1 MPHARQINGR
11 EAISIKFEGVTRT
24 EYLGLFANKENHLQA
39 KKWAKEIGLLIARG
53 GYTRAAYLDRFPNSK
68 RFPRTE
74 PAPEVPTLRTFAA
87 EWLTKRKPFLTPAA
101 CADYKSQ
108 LDFHI
113 LTHAIADK
121 RLDVIT
127 DTDTSN
133 LVSTVHGPHK
143 KPLGPRRINLVLS
156 RLITILHAA
165 VKAGHVPATA
175 VEMVEKLQVGRT
187 TVDPFEEDEIRAIIR
202 AASGWERNLITD
214 LFTTR
219 IRPGEALALNWNAI
233 DSRRNQFHIQAHPK
247 RFGGAGN
254 PKTPDS
260 DRWINM
266 GAACAA
272 ALKSWS
278 RSINPTEAAWFSH
291 RPRTSD

>member
-24 EYLGLFANKENHLQA
+24 EYLGLPANKENHLQA

-101 CADYKSQ
+101 FADYKSQ

-121 RLDVIT
+121 RLDAIT

-133 LVSTVHGPHK
+133 LVSRPCRRRFTARIRSLWG
-143 KPLGPRRINLVLS
+143 LGARQPDADGGRGGCAERRDYAHEEEATMTIRKMIDMAELGQGNVS
-156 RLITILHAA
+156 RLL
-165 VKAGHVPATA
+165 P
-175 VEMVEKLQVGRT
+175 
-187 TVDPFEEDEIRAIIR
+187 DE
-202 AASGWERNLITD
+202 
-214 LFTTR
+214 
-219 IRPGEALALNWNAI
+219 RPEALRRLSAGIAAI
-233 DSRRNQFHIQAHPK
+233 VAAPGDTAATTADS
-247 RFGGAGN
+247 
-254 PKTPDS
+254 TE
-260 DRWINM
+260 RW
-266 GAACAA
+266 
-272 ALKSWS
+272 LT
-278 RSINPTEAAWFSH
+278 PTETCAKYPIIKRRWLFKH
-291 RPRTSD
+291 RADLPFVRNENRKVMRVNEQGLLRWLARKG